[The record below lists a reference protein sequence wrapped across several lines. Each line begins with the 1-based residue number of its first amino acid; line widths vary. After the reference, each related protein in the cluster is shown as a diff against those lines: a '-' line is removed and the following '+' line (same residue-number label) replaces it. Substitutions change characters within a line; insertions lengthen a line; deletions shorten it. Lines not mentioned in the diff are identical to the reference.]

1 MARQGF
7 ITGSSGYFSRYQGTP
22 QIYSIRYE
30 PDHENKRLAGTG
42 LCLICGGTEGATGG
56 VNELLT
62 KIQRGRHEE
71 PFLRLQGTIM
81 EKLTLNDHLEKFRKV
96 IECKWHENKD
106 IKKNIDTKVKILER
120 SYRLPEED
128 EHFVLYELFNM
139 YLLGGYD
146 RKYDPAKSALITY
159 ITIFVN
165 SKLDRLID
173 GRRKKHFWENGE
185 RYIGKKKIRFK
196 SGDIQDNQS
205 REIIPD
211 EERDVRF
218 STPEN
223 PESIIL
229 EKEITRSF
237 WKFAEERDR
246 INEAK
251 IILGLE
257 DYDAIARQTTILKDT
272 ICKRVHRLVAD
283 FKEHYYGKK

>member
-1 MARQGF
+1 
-7 ITGSSGYFSRYQGTP
+7 
-22 QIYSIRYE
+22 
-30 PDHENKRLAGTG
+30 
-42 LCLICGGTEGATGG
+42 
-56 VNELLT
+56 
-62 KIQRGRHEE
+62 
-71 PFLRLQGTIM
+71 M

-96 IECKWHENKD
+96 IECPWLEDPD
-106 IKKNIDTKVKILER
+106 IKMNIDTKIKLLEKY
-120 SYRLPEED
+120 YRLPEED
-128 EHFVLYELFNM
+128 CHFVLYELFNM

-146 RKYDPAKSALITY
+146 RKYDPTKSALITY

-173 GRRKKHFWENGE
+173 SRRKKHFWENGE

-196 SGDIQDNQS
+196 NVDIQDNQQ

-218 STPEN
+218 ATLEN
-223 PESIIL
+223 PETIIL
-229 EKEITRSF
+229 EKEITKSF

-257 DYDAIARQTTILKDT
+257 DYDTIARQTSILKDT
-272 ICKRVHRLVAD
+272 ICKRVSRLVAD
-283 FKEHYYGKK
+283 FKEYYDGK